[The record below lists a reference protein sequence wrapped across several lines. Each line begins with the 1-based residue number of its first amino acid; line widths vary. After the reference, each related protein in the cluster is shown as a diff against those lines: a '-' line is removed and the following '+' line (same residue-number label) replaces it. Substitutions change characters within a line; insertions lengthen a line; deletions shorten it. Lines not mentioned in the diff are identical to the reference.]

1 MGQRLDLLLRGGADM
16 KIEAGKYYRTRGGQV
31 FGPMVMDANPEMVYP
46 LRVGAA
52 SGAPRWTD
60 KGAWHYGRPSPFDL
74 VAEVYVSD
82 TPPDAKRE
90 TEAELREMMRDPRYW
105 RTREPEYVMRVTEGF
120 RTLVGGNT
128 PPDAKPAPEA
138 KTLRDEFAMRLM
150 DRGAFAVGYID
161 EAEQLYRA
169 ADAMMEARKK

>member
-1 MGQRLDLLLRGGADM
+1 M

-31 FGPMVMDANPEMVYP
+31 FGPMIYDADPDTNYP
-46 LRVGAA
+46 WSICFTEHENCWTEAG
-52 SGAPRWTD
+52 RWSVNNRE
-60 KGAWHYGRPSPFDL
+60 YPFDL

-82 TPPDAKRE
+82 TPPQTA
-90 TEAELREMMRDPRYW
+90 
-105 RTREPEYVMRVTEGF
+105 
-120 RTLVGGNT
+120 
-128 PPDAKPAPEA
+128 PAPEA

>member
-1 MGQRLDLLLRGGADM
+1 MGADM

-31 FGPMVMDANPEMVYP
+31 FGPMVWGKDYNVNFPWCLVFSEPENCWAE
-46 LRVGAA
+46 G
-52 SGAPRWTD
+52 GRWHLND
-60 KGAWHYGRPSPFDL
+60 QEYPFDL

-82 TPPDAKRE
+82 TPPE
-90 TEAELREMMRDPRYW
+90 TA
-105 RTREPEYVMRVTEGF
+105 
-120 RTLVGGNT
+120 
-128 PPDAKPAPEA
+128 PAPEA

-150 DRGAFAVGYID
+150 DRDAFAVGYKD